1 MRVFL
6 IYKGIRRIL
15 SLIKNSVDFIRCK
28 VIFWGNNVQHSSF
41 NTGGIPYVS
50 VAIGGI
56 FSIGKNLC
64 MNNGI
69 RGNPIGC
76 FNRCTFFVDKGANLK
91 IGSNLGISQAAII
104 CHLSIEI
111 GDNVKIGGGARI
123 YDTDFHSIDPE
134 LRLNPKT
141 DFANKRKLPV
151 VIEDN
156 VFIGAYSTILKG
168 VTIGRNSI
176 IGSSSVVTK
185 NVPSNEI
192 WAGNPARFIK
202 YINV

>member
-1 MRVFL
+1 MKVFL
-6 IYKGIRRIL
+6 IYKGIRRL
-15 SLIKNSVDFIRCK
+15 FYSVKNIFDFIRCN
-28 VIFWGNNVQHSSF
+28 VIFWGNNVQYLNF
-41 NTGGIPYVS
+41 KTGGVPYMS
-50 VAIGGI
+50 VAIGGS
-56 FSIGKNLC
+56 FSIGKNLS

-69 RGNPIGC
+69 GGNPIGC
-76 FNRCTFFVDKGANLK
+76 YNRCTFFVDKGANLK

-185 NVPSNEI
+185 NVPSNQI
-192 WAGNPARFIK
+192 WAGNPAKFIK
-202 YINV
+202 SIN